1 MSLSFAD
8 FPVFGK
14 TSQPVS
20 EPDGFDFASGCV
32 FLIDKPKS
40 WSSFRPVGLL
50 RKLVQVKK
58 VGHAGTLDPMATGLL
73 VLCVGK
79 ATKSIHLLQDG
90 HKTYLAELQFGAS
103 TPSYDAETPPDQHS
117 DFSHINTDSI
127 EQMLKQHFSGKIE
140 QKAPMYSAVKH
151 KGRRLYELAR
161 EGKEVERKTRIAEIL
176 GHQLHAY
183 DAETGR
189 ATLEIN
195 CGKGTYIRS
204 IAHDLGLLLGSHAHL
219 TGLRRTKSGS
229 FTAEQAFTVHE
240 LVSYFNAENYIN
252 LS

>member
-1 MSLSFAD
+1 VSLSFAD

-20 EPDGFDFASGCV
+20 DPADFDFAAGSV
-32 FLIDKPKS
+32 FLIDKPKG

-90 HKTYLAELQFGAS
+90 YKTYVADIQFGAS
-103 TPSYDAETPPDQHS
+103 TPSYDAETEADQHS
-117 DFSHINTDSI
+117 DFSHLDEHVI
-127 EQMLKQHFSGKIE
+127 EEALEKHFSGKIE

-161 EGKEVERKTRIAEIL
+161 EGVEVERKTRIAEIL
-176 GHQLHAY
+176 SHQLHEY
-183 DAETGR
+183 NPETGQ
-189 ATLEIN
+189 ATLEIH

-204 IAHDLGLLLGSHAHL
+204 IAHDLGLLLGTHAHL
-219 TGLRRTKSGS
+219 SGLRRTRSGS
-229 FTAEQAFTVHE
+229 FSAGQAFTVHE
-240 LVSYFNAENYIN
+240 LVSYFNAENNID

>member
-14 TSQPVS
+14 AAAPVS
-20 EPDGFDFASGCV
+20 DSADFSRGAL
-32 FLIDKPKS
+32 FLIDKPKG

-90 HKTYLAELQFGAS
+90 QKTYVATLQLGAS

-117 DFSHINTDSI
+117 GYSHVHAGDI
-127 EQMLKQHFSGKIE
+127 ERAMQQHFSGKIE

-151 KGRRLYELAR
+151 KGQRLYELAR
-161 EGKEVERKTRIAEIL
+161 QGKEVERKTRIAEIH
-176 GHQLHAY
+176 GHKLHSY
-183 DAETGR
+183 DPQTGQ
-189 ATLEIN
+189 ATLEIT

-204 IAHDLGLLLGSHAHL
+204 IAHDLGQLLGTHAHL
-219 TGLRRTKSGS
+219 IGLRRTQSGS

-240 LVSYFNAENYIN
+240 LVSYFNAEHYID